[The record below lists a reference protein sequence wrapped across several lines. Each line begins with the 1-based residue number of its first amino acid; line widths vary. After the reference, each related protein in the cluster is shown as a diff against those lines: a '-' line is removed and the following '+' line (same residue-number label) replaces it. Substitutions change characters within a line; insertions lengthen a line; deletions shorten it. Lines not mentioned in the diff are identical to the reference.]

1 MSYDRIIQYNVESG
15 NLLANS
21 VGSLSYYTDHAIRGR
36 LYKIAAKTKAS
47 GTMTLTESGTNET
60 LFAGL
65 ISSGT
70 NHSILYPR
78 VSINTTAGVAV
89 TYESGNMWDC
99 AATNNYLQ
107 LQHTAGSNLGFTNV
121 KLYYR

>member
-1 MSYDRIIQYNVESG
+1 MSYDRIIQYNIESG
-15 NLLANS
+15 NLLANA

-36 LYKIAAKTKAS
+36 LYKIAAQTAAS
-47 GTMTLTESGTNET
+47 GTMTLTESGTNES

-78 VSINTTAGVAV
+78 VAINTNDGTAV
-89 TYESGNMWDC
+89 TSASGNMWDY
-99 AATNNYLQ
+99 AATNNYLR
-107 LQHTAGSNLGFTNV
+107 LQHTAGSNQQFTNV

>member
-1 MSYDRIIQYNVESG
+1 MSYDRIIQYNMESDK
-15 NLLANS
+15 LLANS
-21 VGSLSYYTDHAIRGR
+21 VGSVSYYTEHAIRGR

-47 GTMTLTESGTNET
+47 GTMTLSESGTNES
-60 LFAGL
+60 LFSGL

-78 VSINTTAGVAV
+78 IAINTNDGTAV
-89 TYESGNMWDC
+89 TSASGNMWDY
-99 AATNNYLQ
+99 AATNNYIR